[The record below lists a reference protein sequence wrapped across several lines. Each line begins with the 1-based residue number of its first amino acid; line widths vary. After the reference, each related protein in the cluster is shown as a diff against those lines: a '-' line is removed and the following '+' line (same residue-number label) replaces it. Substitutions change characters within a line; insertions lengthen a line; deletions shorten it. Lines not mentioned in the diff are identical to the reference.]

1 MKRIENYDIAL
12 NRGPLMKE
20 LPVDERPR
28 EKLLSHGAAFLSNTE
43 LLAILIGTGT
53 REESAMGLAGRV
65 ISSAGGLEGLGSMGI
80 DELSK
85 IKGIGTAKAS
95 SLSAA
100 LELGRRMAACGV
112 MNKVHMGCSADA
124 AQIFMEDMR
133 HLKKEHFK
141 CALLNVKNQVISI
154 ENVSVGGLSGTNA
167 HPREVFEGAIRKGAN
182 AIIVAHNHPSGD
194 PTPSE
199 DDISLTKRIYESGEV
214 LGIRLLDHIIVG
226 DGCYV
231 SMREEGMLG

>member
-1 MKRIENYDIAL
+1 MKRIENYDITL

-65 ISSAGGLEGLGSMGI
+65 ISSAGGLEGLGCMGI

-112 MNKVHMGCSADA
+112 MNKVHMGSSAEA
-124 AQIFMEDMR
+124 ASTENMFPKLE
-133 HLKKEHFK
+133 E
-141 CALLNVKNQVISI
+141 AVILMYLI
-154 ENVSVGGLSGTNA
+154 MFA
-167 HPREVFEGAIRKGAN
+167 
-182 AIIVAHNHPSGD
+182 
-194 PTPSE
+194 
-199 DDISLTKRIYESGEV
+199 
-214 LGIRLLDHIIVG
+214 
-226 DGCYV
+226 
-231 SMREEGMLG
+231 